1 MSLAIIILLIIFV
14 PAIPF
19 FCLLKKRKWKFW
31 LDESSLHVQ
40 PLFWFLVFLPLIIS
54 GIAWVLVAQDYELD
68 VSTNGYSRLMENAK
82 FPFLILALSPIL
94 GAFVTSAHRSL
105 QTELQ
110 IKTAK
115 EQLEEAQR
123 KNKFDL
129 YHSNKKFLKEEI
141 LSLRTKNDEG
151 IIQVNQLY
159 YKMFFIFDNHTD
171 ILIDSF
177 FIDLN
182 SYLVSLNK
190 EINSFF
196 DMAKKDLNNYYK
208 NQNKNKL
215 IRQGINGGTFYNSKR
230 VGCINNIN
238 SKNDEIKN
246 YLFIQV
252 KFDFNEDIEKSIES
266 HNKIMRSM
274 NMNMNMNFSFDYYL
288 HFKYALITEIRST
301 FDFIKMIA
309 LFTLENKNIYETLPA
324 LEEGY
329 HILTKIE
336 KNGDKVAAENPNSPE

>member
-115 EQLEEAQR
+115 FQLEEAQK
-123 KNKFDL
+123 KNKVDR
-129 YHSNKKFLKEEI
+129 YHSSLKHIYDQLSYISTVYNESLNRPTSLCIKAFNLNNYLIEKKTSFSEDLNKSIEEY
-141 LSLRTKNDEG
+141 LSLILVSEGFDSLEPFRLFSNDKTSAYNMNHRLKFTDFQMY
-151 IIQVNQLY
+151 ISLI
-159 YKMFFIFDNHTD
+159 KSMFFIENKELIMGKYDEIMGNIKVLND
-171 ILIDSF
+171 DLILISNDDGKWSALYF
-177 FIDLN
+177 EMRLEYFNLCSYILKLLSDLFN
-182 SYLVSLNK
+182 VIR
-190 EINSFF
+190 EI
-196 DMAKKDLNNYYK
+196 MTVLYP
-208 NQNKNKL
+208 
-215 IRQGINGGTFYNSKR
+215 
-230 VGCINNIN
+230 
-238 SKNDEIKN
+238 
-246 YLFIQV
+246 
-252 KFDFNEDIEKSIES
+252 NEDIYDLLPCLQNVEKI
-266 HNKIMRSM
+266 ND
-274 NMNMNMNFSFDYYL
+274 N
-288 HFKYALITEIRST
+288 LI
-301 FDFIKMIA
+301 DGLKD
-309 LFTLENKNIYETLPA
+309 L
-324 LEEGY
+324 
-329 HILTKIE
+329 
-336 KNGDKVAAENPNSPE
+336 V

>member
-190 EINSFF
+190 EINS
-196 DMAKKDLNNYYK
+196 
-208 NQNKNKL
+208 
-215 IRQGINGGTFYNSKR
+215 
-230 VGCINNIN
+230 
-238 SKNDEIKN
+238 
-246 YLFIQV
+246 
-252 KFDFNEDIEKSIES
+252 
-266 HNKIMRSM
+266 
-274 NMNMNMNFSFDYYL
+274 
-288 HFKYALITEIRST
+288 
-301 FDFIKMIA
+301 
-309 LFTLENKNIYETLPA
+309 
-324 LEEGY
+324 
-329 HILTKIE
+329 
-336 KNGDKVAAENPNSPE
+336 